1 MLKSLNMRKSK
12 CKEPKAVLIFSS
24 TRYLMAIAGSLNQA
38 KLLVGKSNAQ
48 PLSECCRGRIV
59 MSGNFYYRY
68 LHPNVEISI
77 EEDLGKLDLIEYDK
91 MCGVERF
98 YYRKDVAKFSGRKG
112 KGKLTPKQIVL
123 WKR

>member
-12 CKEPKAVLIFSS
+12 FKEPKAVLIFSS

-38 KLLVGKSNAQ
+38 RLLVGKSNAQ

-91 MCGVERF
+91 MCGWNASIIV
-98 YYRKDVAKFSGRKG
+98 KMWLSLAGVKGREN
-112 KGKLTPKQIVL
+112 
-123 WKR
+123 